1 MGVAD
6 LSVKRPVFMIV
17 IVIVL
22 SFFGYLAL
30 RTLSMNLMPDVKIPY
45 VTIQTVYPGAGPK
58 EIETLVTK
66 KLEDAVTTIE
76 GIDDIDSYSL
86 DGVSIII
93 VQFDL
98 NKDVDVANQEVK
110 DKIDQIINNLPT
122 DAKKPIVTKVDLRA
136 TPVADIVLSGDV
148 SPIKLYDYADK
159 VVKDRLSQIKGVA
172 NVTISGG
179 QEREIQVKLN
189 DRTVYENML
198 SLPALM
204 GAISAQNYDIPGGTF
219 SIGNQEYSIR
229 LKGQYDSISTILNT
243 DIPTPFGL
251 KKLREFA
258 QVADTGKKISLMSA
272 FLDVKNHRRYDNAI
286 RLGLI
291 KSPDGNVVDV
301 VNKTKE
307 VLPDILAKL
316 PPGMELKI
324 VRESASFVESSVNDT
339 LGNIYLG
346 ILLTALVLF
355 VFLHDLRSTLIAA
368 ITMPTS
374 VISSF
379 LLLQIWGLDLNIMTL
394 LGISVTIGV
403 LVANSIVIIENVFR
417 YKEMGYSTFDAS
429 IKGTNEVIIA
439 VLASTLTNLVVFIP
453 LANLSSIVGQFLRA
467 LALSATFTTLF
478 SLLYS
483 FILTPMLAS
492 KFFTD
497 KKKKKNA
504 FQKFMEEKVDYY
516 FESLYE
522 KSMKTVLKNKKI
534 AILTVLSSILLF
546 LFVLFVFGSKLGFEF
561 QPTFDQGIATATIEL
576 PTGTNLETTSE
587 KIKEIENILKKHP
600 EVLQTV
606 TDIGKSSQVDLG
618 SNLAVMTI
626 YLTDK
631 KERKKDINTL
641 TDEFTKELVNVP
653 DVKINVS
660 AGQQTS
666 QGNPIEF
673 YVLGQNENEIQKIAD
688 KVYKKLNDIP
698 GLINFEQSTRIGKPE
713 MTLYPKRD
721 KLAELGLNVSDLAF
735 TIRTSIEGMST
746 SKFKDDKNNEEYD
759 LTIKLT
765 NNSIDSPEKI
775 KDIPIVTKA
784 GVFKLSEL
792 TDIVLTPGPTKILH
806 RDKFKTVKFTGA
818 PAPGIPLGNVTSE
831 IDKRLSEI
839 KLPFG
844 YSFAYGGSTKL
855 FKQMMTDLIFAFFVG
870 IFLTYLLLSAMLES
884 FIQPLYIMMTVPL
897 GLIGVVIACY
907 FTNTPLGITAL
918 MGVIMLTGIVVNNA
932 ILILDF
938 VNQLI
943 REQGKK
949 VKESIIFAS
958 VTKLKPIIMANA
970 ALSLASLPLAMGIG
984 DAGVEM
990 RQPLGIVTIG
1000 GIVASTLLTI
1010 YVIPALY
1017 YIFAKERKHN
1027 TDDNTPQEIVPEV

>member
-316 PPGMELKI
+316 PSGMELKI

-379 LLLQIWGLDLNIMTL
+379 LLLQIL
-394 LGISVTIGV
+394 
-403 LVANSIVIIENVFR
+403 
-417 YKEMGYSTFDAS
+417 
-429 IKGTNEVIIA
+429 
-439 VLASTLTNLVVFIP
+439 
-453 LANLSSIVGQFLRA
+453 
-467 LALSATFTTLF
+467 
-478 SLLYS
+478 
-483 FILTPMLAS
+483 
-492 KFFTD
+492 
-497 KKKKKNA
+497 
-504 FQKFMEEKVDYY
+504 
-516 FESLYE
+516 
-522 KSMKTVLKNKKI
+522 
-534 AILTVLSSILLF
+534 
-546 LFVLFVFGSKLGFEF
+546 
-561 QPTFDQGIATATIEL
+561 
-576 PTGTNLETTSE
+576 
-587 KIKEIENILKKHP
+587 
-600 EVLQTV
+600 
-606 TDIGKSSQVDLG
+606 
-618 SNLAVMTI
+618 
-626 YLTDK
+626 
-631 KERKKDINTL
+631 
-641 TDEFTKELVNVP
+641 
-653 DVKINVS
+653 
-660 AGQQTS
+660 
-666 QGNPIEF
+666 
-673 YVLGQNENEIQKIAD
+673 
-688 KVYKKLNDIP
+688 
-698 GLINFEQSTRIGKPE
+698 
-713 MTLYPKRD
+713 
-721 KLAELGLNVSDLAF
+721 
-735 TIRTSIEGMST
+735 
-746 SKFKDDKNNEEYD
+746 
-759 LTIKLT
+759 
-765 NNSIDSPEKI
+765 
-775 KDIPIVTKA
+775 
-784 GVFKLSEL
+784 
-792 TDIVLTPGPTKILH
+792 
-806 RDKFKTVKFTGA
+806 
-818 PAPGIPLGNVTSE
+818 
-831 IDKRLSEI
+831 
-839 KLPFG
+839 
-844 YSFAYGGSTKL
+844 
-855 FKQMMTDLIFAFFVG
+855 
-870 IFLTYLLLSAMLES
+870 
-884 FIQPLYIMMTVPL
+884 
-897 GLIGVVIACY
+897 
-907 FTNTPLGITAL
+907 
-918 MGVIMLTGIVVNNA
+918 
-932 ILILDF
+932 
-938 VNQLI
+938 
-943 REQGKK
+943 
-949 VKESIIFAS
+949 
-958 VTKLKPIIMANA
+958 
-970 ALSLASLPLAMGIG
+970 
-984 DAGVEM
+984 
-990 RQPLGIVTIG
+990 
-1000 GIVASTLLTI
+1000 
-1010 YVIPALY
+1010 
-1017 YIFAKERKHN
+1017 
-1027 TDDNTPQEIVPEV
+1027 